1 MPIPAA
7 HTNYIRHLNAF
18 FAQVRKETRLQ
29 ANHVSLYLALFQVWN
44 YHRFQNPF
52 PILREEVMSLSCI
65 GSRSTYVRCL
75 KHLDN
80 CRYIIYVQARQA
92 YAASYVSIIPL
103 ADFMADAHPEQLFLF
118 QHENASTWPKSE
130 PHDLLKTGPHMR
142 PNNGPDTWPKT
153 GPHTGPKVGH
163 FNKHI
168 NNSKRGGENRLPPP
182 TKKNKNETENLPDD
196 PDAPGAEKD
205 APGAARILPTQSQVQ
220 EFFAAEKY
228 PEVEAG
234 KFFHHYQANG
244 WRQGGKTLITDWQA
258 AAHKWMLNIHPSKS
272 EHHDRHTKPA
282 TGAGRLHTNED
293 KIYSEPL

>member
-1 MPIPAA
+1 MPAPAA

-18 FAQVRKETRLQ
+18 FVQVRKETRLQ

-75 KHLDN
+75 KHLDY

-103 ADFMADAHPEQLFLF
+103 TDFMADAHREQLFLF
-118 QHENASTWPKSE
+118 QDENAAMWPKSE

-182 TKKNKNETENLPDD
+182 TKKNKTENLPHD
-196 PDAPGAEKD
+196 PDAPGAEN
-205 APGAARILPTQSQVQ
+205 APGAARILPTLSEVQ
-220 EFFAAEKY
+220 EFFNAHTY
-228 PEVEAG
+228 PEMEAD

-244 WRQGGKTLITDWQA
+244 WRQGSKTLITDWQA
-258 AAHKWMLNIHPSKS
+258 AAHKWILNIHPSKP
-272 EHHDRHTKPA
+272 EHHDQHTRPS
-282 TGAGRLHTNED
+282 TGAGRLHTNEN
-293 KIYSEPL
+293 KSYSDPL